1 MKLNIETCQFA
12 RLKKPEME
20 RNEFLSL
27 LIHYSSQVII
37 LAYLGSNAYKGLLAT
52 PVYYSKNQH
61 LFLS

>member
-12 RLKKPEME
+12 RLKKTEME
-20 RNEFLSL
+20 WNEFLSL

-52 PVYYSKNQH
+52 PV
-61 LFLS
+61 F